1 MKYFANIP
9 SKPFESTIGTF
20 SISDFFTYI
29 DPNLANISVSPV
41 TIDTKSTLLEKAY
54 TVYSDINSFWMFVLA
69 NKTINPFTLPVPN
82 TTIYI
87 EENEVKTSLKITDL
101 PTGATAFTFPKGS
114 IIAPYVLNTGGSYS
128 YKSVGNFDLNGP
140 LSIIESVHYYKDT
153 MIIKDQRG
161 ATYSFILQD
170 GLTGSNIV
178 IISPTSGGTYT
189 IQKQFY
195 PTNTKSA
202 TKEVVKVEL
211 SEEGKIEE
219 LVSSSKTKTSS
230 TKSTTTTT
238 TTSSTPIDVTEVQ
251 VVEQQSKNINAY
263 LPEQI
268 GVLKGLYVT
277 TKYS

>member
-87 EENEVKTSLKITDL
+87 EENEVKTTLKITDS

-195 PTNTKSA
+195 PTNSKSA

-219 LVSSSKTKTSS
+219 LVSSRKTKTSS

>member
-1 MKYFANIP
+1 
-9 SKPFESTIGTF
+9 
-20 SISDFFTYI
+20 
-29 DPNLANISVSPV
+29 
-41 TIDTKSTLLEKAY
+41 
-54 TVYSDINSFWMFVLA
+54 
-69 NKTINPFTLPVPN
+69 LPVPN
-82 TTIYI
+82 TTLYI
-87 EENEVKTSLKITDL
+87 EENEVKTSLKITNS

-114 IIAPYVLNTGGSYS
+114 IIAPYVANSGGSYS

-161 ATYSFILQD
+161 ATYSFILQN

-178 IISPTSGGTYT
+178 IISPTSGGTFT

-202 TKEVVKVEL
+202 TKEVVKIEV

-219 LVSSSKTKTSS
+219 LVSPSKTKISS
-230 TKSTTTTT
+230 SKSSTTTTT
-238 TTSSTPIDVTEVQ
+238 STATDVTEVQ

>member
-1 MKYFANIP
+1 
-9 SKPFESTIGTF
+9 
-20 SISDFFTYI
+20 
-29 DPNLANISVSPV
+29 
-41 TIDTKSTLLEKAY
+41 
-54 TVYSDINSFWMFVLA
+54 
-69 NKTINPFTLPVPN
+69 
-82 TTIYI
+82 
-87 EENEVKTSLKITDL
+87 
-101 PTGATAFTFPKGS
+101 
-114 IIAPYVLNTGGSYS
+114 
-128 YKSVGNFDLNGP
+128 
-140 LSIIESVHYYKDT
+140 